1 MKDTELIDYAHPM
14 MMAENALRDA
24 YDALLHGDSDKGI
37 EHLLNAMVEVKM
49 ALNAVRH
56 MQENQR

>member
-24 YDALLHGDSDKGI
+24 YDALLHHNIDGGI

-56 MQENQR
+56 IKEFK